1 MSKKVLVN
9 YFESIEDVSQ
19 FKKDFVNSYNKE
31 SGERYFIEADVQYI
45 QCLFKL
51 MNQATFGK
59 TMENIKKH
67 ADNILS
73 W

>member
-19 FKKDFVNSYNKE
+19 FKKDFVNSYNEE

-45 QCLFKL
+45 QCLF
-51 MNQATFGK
+51 QADESGSFWKNHGK
-59 TMENIKKH
+59 YKKTC
-67 ADNILS
+67 
-73 W
+73 

>member
-19 FKKDFVNSYNKE
+19 FKKDFVNSYNEK

-51 MNQATFGK
+51 MNQAAFGK
-59 TMENIKKH
+59 TMENIKRH